1 MLIFA
6 SHGKELRFYSKCDVK
21 PLEDLKQEREMI
33 WLIFFR
39 DKNLRHSYP
48 ALHPKAIMCFKELVS
63 NYDRIK
69 ELQWH
74 SSKSRND
81 PTGGRRVWESKTD
94 VVCIWRWTTWRF
106 LGPAHHSRMQTLET
120 STDKS
125 KPAASSRMGKV
136 LKTGPKGMW
145 LTQKPRMYGYW
156 KETKP
161 VKEASGWGTWRAKNC
176 NSGTDGEHHDQR
188 FLFSW

>member
-125 KPAASSRMGKV
+125 TSSQFSDGQGSQNRTKGNVANSEAQDVWVLEGDKAS
-136 LKTGPKGMW
+136 
-145 LTQKPRMYGYW
+145 
-156 KETKP
+156 
-161 VKEASGWGTWRAKNC
+161 
-176 NSGTDGEHHDQR
+176 
-188 FLFSW
+188 